1 MTDVIRNINSNSQ
14 VSGSNSKNNTQATKD
29 DASTPAANVASSQV
43 SARDQVELTGVA
55 QQIDQIAANLAAEP
69 AVDRQKVDEIKAA
82 LTEGRFEINNALIA
96 ERLIEID
103 DLLK

>member
-1 MTDVIRNINSNSQ
+1 MTDVIRNINSNNQ
-14 VSGSNSKNNTQATKD
+14 VAGSNSKSNTQATKD
-29 DASTPAANVASSQV
+29 DASAPAGNLASSQLAT
-43 SARDQVELTGVA
+43 SEQVELTGAA

-69 AVDRQKVDEIKAA
+69 AVNRQKVDEIKSA
-82 LTEGRFEINNALIA
+82 LAEGRFEINNALIA